1 MAVLPLRGAKDAPR
15 ISLPVSTGRL
25 CLRDFAMTDFEA
37 VHAWSSREEVTR
49 YLIWG
54 PNSKAQTREAL
65 RDFRRDQRRR
75 PRICWEL
82 AITLRQTGELIG
94 GVGLRLHNW
103 EERTG
108 ELGYVLHPDYW
119 GCGYAREASEAMLHE
134 GFAALGLHRII
145 ATCDQRNMASARLM
159 ERLGMRREGAFR
171 ASRYIQGEW
180 RDEYLYAIL
189 AEEFAG

>member
-75 PRICWEL
+75 PL
-82 AITLRQTGELIG
+82 G
-94 GVGLRLHNW
+94 GACLSRV
-103 EERTG
+103 
-108 ELGYVLHPDYW
+108 
-119 GCGYAREASEAMLHE
+119 
-134 GFAALGLHRII
+134 I
-145 ATCDQRNMASARLM
+145 A
-159 ERLGMRREGAFR
+159 
-171 ASRYIQGEW
+171 
-180 RDEYLYAIL
+180 AIL
-189 AEEFAG
+189 VLLWGKKMQDVAII